1 MGAEQTRSRPDPA
14 VGPGAG
20 AADSS
25 DAEGALSLRGVS
37 KRYGRLTVLDQV
49 SLEIAPGEQRA
60 IIGPNGAGKTTL
72 FNVIAGDTSASEGTV
87 AFDSHDITRLPGH
100 RRARRGISRT
110 FQITTLFPELTSLE
124 NVLLALQVGT
134 RRRFA
139 PSSSWGD
146 ELLERARD
154 LLRRIDLDSKTGS
167 TVAELSH
174 GEQRQIEICVASAR
188 RPRLL
193 LLDEPAAGLAQA
205 DLPLITETL
214 SELCA
219 GVTLMLIEHDMSLVF
234 GVAEKVTVLHHGRV
248 VADGSVDEV
257 RADPKVQEVYLGN
270 LA

>member
-1 MGAEQTRSRPDPA
+1 MGAEQTRSRSDPPIS
-14 VGPGAG
+14 PGAG
-20 AADSS
+20 PTNPSATQ
-25 DAEGALSLRGVS
+25 GALSLRRVS
-37 KRYGRLTVLDQV
+37 KRYGRLTILDQV

-72 FNVIAGDTSASEGTV
+72 FNVISGDASASDGKV
-87 AFDSHDITRLPGH
+87 VFDGHDVTRFPAH

-110 FQITTLFPELTSLE
+110 FQITTLFPQLTSLE
-124 NVLLALQVGT
+124 NVLLALQPGT

-146 ELLERARD
+146 ELLDRARD
-154 LLRRIDLDSKTGS
+154 LLRRIDLHSKMGS
-167 TVAELSH
+167 SVAELSH
-174 GEQRQIEICVASAR
+174 GEQRQVEICLASAL
-188 RPRLL
+188 RPKLL

-205 DLPLITETL
+205 DLPLITDTL

-234 GVAEKVTVLHHGRV
+234 GVAEKVTVLHHGSV
-248 VADGSVDEV
+248 VADGGADEV

>member
-1 MGAEQTRSRPDPA
+1 MGAEQTRS
-14 VGPGAG
+14 GADAATDRSDG
-20 AADSS
+20 AAAPSS
-25 DAEGALSLRGVS
+25 AQGALTLRGVS
-37 KRYGRLTVLDQV
+37 KRYGSLTVLDQV

-72 FNVIAGDTSASEGTV
+72 FNVISGDTPASVGAV
-87 AFDSHDITRLPGH
+87 AFDGDDITRFPAH
-100 RRARRGISRT
+100 RRSRLGISRT

-124 NVLLALQVGT
+124 NVLLALQAGT
-134 RRRFA
+134 SRRFA

-146 ELLERARD
+146 ELLERARG
-154 LLRRIDLDSKTGS
+154 LLARIDLDSKLRAP
-167 TVAELSH
+167 VVELSH
-174 GEQRQIEICVASAR
+174 GEQRQIEICLASAR
-188 RPRLL
+188 GPRLL

-205 DLPLITETL
+205 DIPLITDTL

-234 GVAEKVTVLHHGRV
+234 GVAEKITVLHHGSV
-248 VADGSVDEV
+248 VADGSTGEV